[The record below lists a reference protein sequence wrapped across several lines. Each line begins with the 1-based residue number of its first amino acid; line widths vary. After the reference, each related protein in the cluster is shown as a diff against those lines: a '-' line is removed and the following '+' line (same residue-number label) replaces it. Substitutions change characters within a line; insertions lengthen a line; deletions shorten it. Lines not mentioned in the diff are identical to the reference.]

1 MSRFCFRQLLI
12 GLVLSAGIT
21 FPALAKDRVVSL
33 GGDITE
39 IIYLLGEGDRIVA
52 TDSTSVYPEAATKTP
67 KVGYVRQL
75 SAEGV
80 LSAEPDLIL
89 ISGAAGPEP
98 ALQQIRDSGVQ
109 IVIMETNYTPDAIL
123 EKTRRVAAALGV
135 AAKGNALIASIS
147 ADWQR
152 AKQEINAMDLS
163 PSVLFFATL
172 REGAPRAA
180 GKQTAA
186 HGIIEMIGGTNIFG
200 GQNGYQS
207 LSLEAAVAA
216 NPDIILVMKHN
227 ADQMGG
233 IDKVKLHPAISL
245 TTAVQSGQIFLVD
258 QVTVMQFGPRTPGA
272 VADLARDINDN
283 LKKSGDGS

>member
-1 MSRFCFRQLLI
+1 MSRFYCRQLFLS
-12 GLVLSAGIT
+12 LVLAAGWVV
-21 FPALAKDRVVSL
+21 PSLAQERVVSL
-33 GGDITE
+33 GGDVTE

-52 TDSTSVYPEAATKTP
+52 TDSTSVYPEAAIKTP

-80 LSAEPDLIL
+80 LSAEPDIIL

-98 ALQQIRDSGVQ
+98 ALQQIRDSGVE
-109 IVIMETNYTPDAIL
+109 IVIMETNYTPESIL
-123 EKTRRVAAALGV
+123 EKTRRVASALGV
-135 AAKGNALIASIS
+135 EAKGAALVDTIS

-152 AKQEINAMDLS
+152 AKQEIDDMNLA

-180 GKQTAA
+180 GKETAA

-200 GQNGYQS
+200 DQNGYQS

-216 NPDIILVMKHN
+216 DPDIILVMKHN
-227 ADQMGG
+227 AERMGG

-245 TTAVQSGQIFLVD
+245 TTAIRTGQIFLVD
-258 QVTVMQFGPRTPGA
+258 EVAVMQFGPRTPSA
-272 VADLARDINDN
+272 VADLARQINDV
-283 LKKSGDGS
+283 LKSGDGS

>member
-1 MSRFCFRQLLI
+1 MSRQFSKQLLLTLALLV
-12 GLVLSAGIT
+12 GLAAPSFAQ
-21 FPALAKDRVVSL
+21 DRVVSL

-39 IIYLLGEGDRIVA
+39 IIYLLGAGDRIVA
-52 TDSTSVYPEAATKTP
+52 TDTTSVFPEAAMKTP

-98 ALQQIRDSGVQ
+98 ALQQIRDSGVE
-109 IVIMETNYTPDAIL
+109 IVVMEKTYTVDSIL
-123 EKTRRVAAALGV
+123 EKTRRVAAVLGLE
-135 AAKGNALIASIS
+135 AQGDALIASIS
-147 ADWQR
+147 ADWAR
-152 AKQEINAMDLS
+152 AKEEIDDMNMS

-180 GKQTAA
+180 GRATAA
-186 HGIIEMIGGTNIFG
+186 HGIIEMLGGTNIFG
-200 GQNGYQS
+200 DQTDYRS

-216 NPDIILVMKHN
+216 DPDIILVMKHN
-227 ADQMGG
+227 AERMGG
-233 IDKVKLHPAISL
+233 IDQVKLHPAISL
-245 TTAVQSGQIFLVD
+245 TTAVQTSKVFVVD

-272 VADLARDINDN
+272 VAKLASEINDV
-283 LKKSGDGS
+283 LKSGDGS